1 MGLRSPYSSLHFVH
15 DDLTG
20 YLLMYSV
27 DGALLGG
34 LRYAYLCE
42 KRKFSRVLNALSSVR
57 GCGYGTALYT
67 TALALLSQNDTTLS
81 PDADSVSGSAV
92 HIWAQFWCSPIV
104 KTQPLPIA
112 YQEDNYNLLSAKELH
127 VSNPDI
133 PERLLNKIISG
144 DPQRLREFIYQKE
157 LNPHPYNF
165 GYQMLTKDAEALLL
179 DVSIELNTVTIE
191 DIYEFENLWKR
202 HYIASAKA

>member
-20 YLLMYSV
+20 YLLMYTV
-27 DGALLGG
+27 DRALLGG

-42 KRKFSRVLNALSSVR
+42 NRKHSRVLNALSSVR
-57 GCGYGTALYT
+57 GHGYGTALYT
-67 TALALLSQNDTTLS
+67 TALALLSQDDTTLS
-81 PDADSVSGSAV
+81 PDADSVLGSAA

-104 KTQPLPIA
+104 KTRPLPIA
-112 YQEDNYNLLSAKELH
+112 YQEDNYNLLSAKELR

-144 DPQRLREFIYQKE
+144 DPQRLREFIYQEE
-157 LNPHPYNF
+157 LNPHSYNY
-165 GYQMLTKDAEALLL
+165 GYQMLAKDAEAFLL
-179 DVSIELNTVTIE
+179 DVSIEFNAVTIE
-191 DIYEFENLWKR
+191 DVYEFDNLWKR